1 MLNEETGIISG
12 TPTQSIF
19 NQQVSIIAH
28 NPMGSVITILTFNVL
43 LMPSSLSYSPSSINQ
58 ATSTNIMMVPSVIGD
73 SISYRVSE
81 GILPNGLSLSDASG
95 TISGVVYQ
103 STPFRQV
110 TIQAYNAIGSTS
122 TTLSFQFTIPPSN
135 FYYSPQESIIPVS
148 REFFI
153 SPNITGDPCTF
164 TLIQGTLPE
173 GLSLNSTSGEIFGIP
188 TRNSSM
194 IQLKIDASN
203 KGGSKTTN
211 LYIRAMTLPSI
222 SYSTTYYSY
231 IVDDQISII
240 PSLAGDE
247 ISIRIKSG
255 ELPIGLSLNE
265 KTGEISGTVMKRV
278 SECKV
283 EIEVLNTVGTASE
296 VITFHIQLL
305 STVAWVFI
313 YIVII
318 IVLILIIAV
327 IIWFLNLRRNRQL
340 PKSNI
345 RVKG

>member
-1 MLNEETGIISG
+1 MS
-12 TPTQSIF
+12 
-19 NQQVSIIAH
+19 
-28 NPMGSVITILTFNVL
+28 
-43 LMPSSLSYSPSSINQ
+43 SSL
-58 ATSTNIMMVPSVIGD
+58 
-73 SISYRVSE
+73 
-81 GILPNGLSLSDASG
+81 
-95 TISGVVYQ
+95 
-103 STPFRQV
+103 
-110 TIQAYNAIGSTS
+110 
-122 TTLSFQFTIPPSN
+122 
-135 FYYSPQESIIPVS
+135 
-148 REFFI
+148 
-153 SPNITGDPCTF
+153 
-164 TLIQGTLPE
+164 
-173 GLSLNSTSGEIFGIP
+173 
-188 TRNSSM
+188 
-194 IQLKIDASN
+194 IQLKIKASN
-203 KGGSKTTN
+203 NGGSKTAS
-211 LYIRAMTLPSI
+211 LLIRAMTLPSI

-313 YIVII
+313 YIAII

-327 IIWFLNLRRNRQL
+327 IIWFLNLRRNRPL
-340 PKSNI
+340 TKSNI
-345 RVKG
+345 IFKG